1 MRSRIIVL
9 ILIVP
14 MYIFSQDIEN
24 CNGLKYGSFELYEN
38 GKKIGN
44 IFRKDN
50 LQLVKY
56 FDKNTYTLVKIKP
69 SNCEFY
75 FNAYEVKNELDTITW
90 FVSYKKIKKDHYSF
104 TGEPK
109 YLKID
114 YKYNGEIKKI
124 NDEIR
129 DRKILDIFKELKS
142 NN

>member
-1 MRSRIIVL
+1 MRGISLGL
-9 ILIVP
+9 ILIIP
-14 MYIFSQDIEN
+14 LFIFSQDDES

-50 LQLVKY
+50 LQIEKY
-56 FDKNTYTLVKIKP
+56 FDKDTYTFVKIKP

-104 TGEPK
+104 IGKPV
-109 YLKID
+109 YLNID
-114 YKYNGEIKKI
+114 YVYQGELVKI
-124 NDEIR
+124 ADEI
-129 DRKILDIFKELKS
+129 IEEVEEIFIKMK
-142 NN
+142 